1 MKKKLNRTFVLIIVS
16 SLLVSC
22 AIQQLPDNLSKAFL
36 NQSDVEL
43 VKTGMPAY
51 LILMDAAVRTWPN
64 DASYLFAASKLY
76 SSYTFF
82 IDSSEQKRLS
92 NIGDQ
97 AFKYAQRGL
106 KAYDST
112 LYELVNGKP
121 DELRKNIDSYGKKYL
136 DAIYS
141 YNTAL
146 ASWVLANS
154 SDYKALMQ
162 MPKIDMLFRWVIKQ
176 DKNYSEGMPF
186 IYLGALNSI
195 LPPSVGGKPE
205 VGKKFFE
212 EAIKVS
218 EGKNLLARVF
228 YAKTYAKLLFDKNLF
243 ETQLNKVLKSEVKA
257 ENLTLMNK
265 LAQAE
270 AKILLKKNRN
280 YFD

>member
-1 MKKKLNRTFVLIIVS
+1 MKLFNKISAIFLASF
-16 SLLVSC
+16 LLTSC
-22 AIQQLPDNLSKAFL
+22 AIQQLPDNLTKAFL

-51 LILMDAAVRTWPN
+51 LILMDAAVRTWPD

-76 SSYTFF
+76 SSYAFF
-82 IDSSEQKRLS
+82 IDSSQQQRLS
-92 NIGDQ
+92 EITNQ
-97 AFKYAQRGL
+97 SFEYAQRGL
-106 KAYDST
+106 KAFDGS
-112 LYELVNGKP
+112 LFELVNGKP
-121 DELRKNIDSYGKKYL
+121 DELRKNLDSYGKKYL
-136 DAIYS
+136 DPIYA

-162 MPKIDMLFRWVIKQ
+162 MPKIDAMFRWVIKQ
-176 DKNYSEGMPF
+176 DKNYSDGMPY

-205 VGKKFFE
+205 VGKEFFE
-212 EAIKVS
+212 QAIKVS
-218 EGKNLLARVF
+218 KGKNLMARVF
-228 YAKTYAKLLFDKNLF
+228 YAKTYAKLLFDKELF
-243 ETQLNKVLKSEVKA
+243 EKQLNLVLKTDEKA

-265 LAQAE
+265 LAKAE
-270 AKILLKKNRN
+270 AKDLLRKNKD